1 MFRVLLLFVGAIFC
15 MAALAVPIVCSVL
28 NYCRG
33 SREQAEFDE
42 EAERTMYRSV
52 SPPTSDSGGFA
63 GGSSLH
69 APAEPTA
76 VNGQVTD

>member
-1 MFRVLLLFVGAIFC
+1 VFRVLLLVVGAIFC
-15 MAALAVPIVCSVL
+15 MAALALPIVYSVL
-28 NYCRG
+28 NYCRAT
-33 SREQAEFDE
+33 REQAELDD

-52 SPPTSDSGGFA
+52 SWPTSDSGGFA

-69 APAEPTA
+69 VQAEPTA